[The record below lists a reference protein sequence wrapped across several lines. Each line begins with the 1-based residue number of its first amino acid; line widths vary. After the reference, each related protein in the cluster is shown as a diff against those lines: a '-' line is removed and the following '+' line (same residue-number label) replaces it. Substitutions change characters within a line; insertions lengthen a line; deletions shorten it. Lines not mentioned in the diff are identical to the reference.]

1 MSAKPIRRS
10 ALLALALL
18 MAAAVPVRA
27 TTPPTFT
34 VVDSIRAGVDA
45 SYGLSYSSSGVIGDD
60 LYFSANDGVNGFEL
74 WRTNGTSTTRVKDIN
89 LGAGSSYPTAFTAF
103 GSYLYFGA
111 DNGTDGFELWRTDG
125 TEVGTTLVKD
135 IYPGADSS
143 SLGYFTALGEY
154 LYFSADDGTNG
165 YELWRT
171 DGTTAGT
178 TLVKDINVGSSN
190 SSLSNLAAF
199 GGYLYFS
206 ADDGTNGTELWRTN
220 GTTAGTTLVKDI
232 NTSMDSYP
240 AGFTAFGD
248 YLYFQAKDDLNGYE
262 LWRTNGTVGGTTL
275 VKDINPYSGDGYPYS
290 SYPNQFIAFGDYL
303 YFQADDGVTGG
314 ELWRTDGTA
323 ANTTRVANIQPTGG
337 GYPHIFTVFSSLLY
351 FTADDGTS
359 GYELWRTNGT
369 EVGTMRVADIV
380 PGPDGGYPF
389 SLTTLGDY
397 LYFVA
402 SDGMRS
408 VVHRTDGSVVERVP
422 FPIDADQSVMCMCN
436 PLTALG
442 GRLFSSVYSEATG
455 TEFAYLDEPTY
466 RLPETNRTTGTSS
479 AWTVAL
485 STLALITLAVG
496 VGLRRRSGA
505 AQR

>member
-34 VVDSIRAGVDA
+34 VVDSIYPGLDS

-135 IYPGADSS
+135 IYPGAGSS
-143 SLGYFTALGEY
+143 SLGYLTALGE
-154 LYFSADDGTNG
+154 
-165 YELWRT
+165 
-171 DGTTAGT
+171 
-178 TLVKDINVGSSN
+178 
-190 SSLSNLAAF
+190 
-199 GGYLYFS
+199 YLYFS

-323 ANTTRVANIQPTGG
+323 VNTTRVANIHPTGG

-408 VVHRTDGSVVERVP
+408 VVHRTDGSVVERVS

-466 RLPETNRTTGTSS
+466 VLPETNRNGGFGS
-479 AWTVAL
+479 AWTIAL
-485 STLALITLAVG
+485 SALALVTLVAG

-505 AQR
+505 TQR